1 MQLWEVAN
9 WAIPLESCQLEKY
22 PLEVDAL
29 ESTFLFINRNRV
41 GSGEKMTPP
50 LPTAYLGDSGS
61 HEAARR
67 NIKLG
72 REDIASNHLQPR
84 EGIIN
89 IASKTWK

>member
-1 MQLWEVAN
+1 M
-9 WAIPLESCQLEKY
+9 P
-22 PLEVDAL
+22 
-29 ESTFLFINRNRV
+29 
-41 GSGEKMTPP
+41 PP

>member
-1 MQLWEVAN
+1 M
-9 WAIPLESCQLEKY
+9 I
-22 PLEVDAL
+22 VDAL
-29 ESTFLFINRNRV
+29 ENVLRKVLFINRNRV